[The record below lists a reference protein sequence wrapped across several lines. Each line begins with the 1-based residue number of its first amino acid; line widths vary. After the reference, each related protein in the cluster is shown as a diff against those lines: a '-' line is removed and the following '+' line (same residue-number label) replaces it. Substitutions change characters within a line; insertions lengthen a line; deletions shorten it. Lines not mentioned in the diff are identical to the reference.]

1 MTQLAT
7 ILKGLNLD
15 HAQQAKA
22 DADAADG
29 QKASSAAD
37 AAVDSAEPTPQTWEQ
52 ELQTLTKAEQDALA
66 RLLAEDA
73 ENPVD
78 ETKPYLTPWQPR
90 RYIAP
95 FAFIPRYLEVNQN
108 ICAAVYLRHP
118 VARRGEAEVPTPFPI
133 DQNQLAFNWYLRRR

>member
-22 DADAADG
+22 EADAA
-29 QKASSAAD
+29 AD
-37 AAVDSAEPTPQTWEQ
+37 AAEPTPQTWEQ